1 MSMNQFPSAQ
11 PRGVLKLKRPM
22 SVAIYDEYSD
32 AARAVDYLADRQF
45 PVENLAIVGT
55 DLKSVEKV
63 TGNMTWGKVLFAGFM
78 QGAMWAGMF
87 AIFLWI
93 LQPGLSL
100 FTVFMIAILGFG
112 AVGMLMAALQYR
124 MRGGERDYTSTTA
137 IIATHYEV
145 LAEAEVADRARHLL
159 SGGEPHQTRQR
170 EVTTSAGRPS
180 GQEQHGHQVDL
191 GSMPPPYGQ
200 QPSQAAASGQPDWGD
215 HPQPQQPPDWSGFAP
230 PAEPLQPTTP
240 TQPES
245 ASAMPYGQYW
255 DDDQA
260 PGIGD
265 VPERFRPRRADGP
278 DSDAG
283 EGGAP
288 AEDAGG
294 QSSSAVHGPGDDQ
307 RR

>member
-63 TGNMTWGKVLFAGFM
+63 TGNMTWGKVLFAGFV

-159 SGGEPHQTRQR
+159 SGGAPHQTRQR
-170 EVTTSAGRPS
+170 EMTTSAGLAS
-180 GQEQHGHQVDL
+180 GQEQQDQQVDL
-191 GSMPPPYGQ
+191 GGMPPPYGQ
-200 QPSQAAASGQPDWGD
+200 QPSQAAASGQPGWG
-215 HPQPQQPPDWSGFAP
+215 
-230 PAEPLQPTTP
+230 
-240 TQPES
+240 
-245 ASAMPYGQYW
+245 
-255 DDDQA
+255 
-260 PGIGD
+260 
-265 VPERFRPRRADGP
+265 
-278 DSDAG
+278 
-283 EGGAP
+283 
-288 AEDAGG
+288 
-294 QSSSAVHGPGDDQ
+294 
-307 RR
+307 

>member
-78 QGAMWAGMF
+78 QGAMWASMF

-230 PAEPLQPTTP
+230 PAEPPQPTP

-278 DSDAG
+278 DSDAE

-294 QSSSAVHGPGDDQ
+294 QGFSAVHGPEDDQ